1 MREVEVCGCCWELFM
16 SSSSMTELGPSL
28 LIFSLLIFGFQLQEH
43 FSWNPWVILDR
54 WPTWRI
60 HDDLNSAH
68 MPSHP
73 KWLNN
78 PCCFIRF
85 YKYCDAY
92 IYINVILYIYIF
104 IQYVHCFGAIYST
117 IRSFYLRQSQR

>member
-28 LIFSLLIFGFQLQEH
+28 LIFSLLIVGFQLQEH

-73 KWLNN
+73 KRSNN
-78 PCCFIRF
+78 PCCFISIVIHI
-85 YKYCDAY
+85 C
-92 IYINVILYIYIF
+92 IYRNVIIYIYIF
-104 IQYVHCFGAIYST
+104 IYNMYIVLA
-117 IRSFYLRQSQR
+117 RSIQLSILFT